1 MSVRPPDVRADR
13 DGAAGSRGARGFTL
27 IELLVVI
34 AIVAVLASILFPA
47 FAAGKRRA
55 AQTQCLS
62 NLKQL
67 ITAWQMYADDNGGR
81 ACPSYYFAEGRMVSW
96 DFTTW
101 PGGWSHGL
109 LGPYHG
115 SGEIHRCPSFAGQ
128 GWDRPFT
135 GYAYNASY
143 IGGDAVRSGD
153 GSIFIRRPALL
164 SEIADP
170 AGTAVF
176 ADAGF
181 GNPVSAHNFL
191 RAPSDRTS
199 GTFRNGTVHFRH
211 DGAANVARADG
222 SVVSTRAIY
231 RHRPDL
237 APMCGTLSEDDS
249 AYDLK

>member
-1 MSVRPPDVRADR
+1 MSVKPPDVRADR

-109 LGPYHG
+109 LGPYHR

-128 GWDRPFT
+128 GWDRP
-135 GYAYNASY
+135 
-143 IGGDAVRSGD
+143 
-153 GSIFIRRPALL
+153 
-164 SEIADP
+164 
-170 AGTAVF
+170 
-176 ADAGF
+176 
-181 GNPVSAHNFL
+181 
-191 RAPSDRTS
+191 
-199 GTFRNGTVHFRH
+199 
-211 DGAANVARADG
+211 
-222 SVVSTRAIY
+222 
-231 RHRPDL
+231 
-237 APMCGTLSEDDS
+237 
-249 AYDLK
+249 

>member
-1 MSVRPPDVRADR
+1 MSVKSFSVRADSA
-13 DGAAGSRGARGFTL
+13 GAAPAARRSGFTL

-34 AIVAVLASILFPA
+34 VIIAVLASLLFPI

-67 ITAWQMYADDNGGR
+67 ISAWQMYADDNGGR
-81 ACPSYYFAEGRMVSW
+81 ACPSYYFSEGRMVSW

-109 LGPYHG
+109 LGPYHR
-115 SGEIHRCPSFAGQ
+115 SGEIHRCPSFSGQ
-128 GWDRPFT
+128 AWDRPFT
-135 GYAYNASY
+135 GYGYNASY
-143 IGGDAVRSGD
+143 IGGDAIRSGE
-153 GSIFIRRPALL
+153 GSVFVRRPALL

-170 AGTAVF
+170 AGTVVF

-181 GNPVSAHNFL
+181 GNPVKAHNFL

-199 GTFRNGTVHFRH
+199 GTFRSGTVHFRH
-211 DGAANVARADG
+211 AGSANVARADG
-222 SVVSTRAIY
+222 SVISTRTIY

-249 AYDLK
+249 AYDLQ

>member
-1 MSVRPPDVRADR
+1 MSVKFPAAVPGRS
-13 DGAAGSRGARGFTL
+13 GAALGARRRGFTL

-34 AIVAVLASILFPA
+34 AIVAVLASILFPV

-62 NLKQL
+62 NLKQ
-67 ITAWQMYADDNGGR
+67 IVTAWQMYADDNKGR
-81 ACPSYYFAEGRMVSW
+81 ACPSYHFAEGRMFSW

-101 PGGWSHGL
+101 PGGWGPGL
-109 LGPYHG
+109 LGPYLR
-115 SGEIHRCPSFAGQ
+115 SGEIHRCPSFTGQ
-128 GWDRPFT
+128 AWDRPFT

-153 GSIFIRRPALL
+153 GSIFIRRPARL

-181 GNPVSAHNFL
+181 GNPVSAHNYL

-199 GTFRNGTVHFRH
+199 GTFRSGTVHFRH
-211 DGAANVARADG
+211 GGAANVARADG
-222 SVVSTRAIY
+222 SVVSTRTIY

-249 AYDLK
+249 AYDLE